1 MSNWKNLD
9 TLDSYKVLSQ
19 KEQVNL
25 ADVMSGENGAK
36 RVQTYQVP
44 MAAGL
49 SYNYASKQVNDDI
62 LKALSSLAEEAELA
76 EKYNVQKVILF
87 GSRAR
92 GDFKRTSDIDLA
104 VSGGDFCRFALDVE
118 EETQT
123 LLEFDIVDLDGTVQ
137 EELLESIRKEGYY
150 MKKYENFCS
159 SLKNMKEIYNYTEPY
174 DNVVL
179 TGLVGLYEI
188 CFEQSWKM
196 MKEILELHGFEEGA
210 TRSPKIILK
219 TAFKAGMIKDEEL
232 WLQGLQ
238 ARNNV
243 THSYNQN
250 IALGIVK
257 DAKEKFYDMFVELK
271 REIEENWLE

>member
-1 MSNWKNLD
+1 M
-9 TLDSYKVLSQ
+9 
-19 KEQVNL
+19 
-25 ADVMSGENGAK
+25 ENTGI
-36 RVQTYQVP
+36 RDEVIQE
-44 MAAGL
+44 
-49 SYNYASKQVNDDI
+49 I
-62 LKALSSLAEEAELA
+62 RELA